1 MHVYIYIK
9 NYPDDDADVVTRS
22 RNTRNYT
29 LRRVPSSLGSN
40 NVCICASLGTQAYL
54 YVHQIKFKV
63 FYILYM
69 EYSDAPF
76 DKGRHFVCYAYIV
89 HGIMEY
95 TRNNLVSQKVITHEL
110 NIYGVQ
116 FWI

>member
-40 NVCICASLGTQAYL
+40 NVCICASLSTQAYL

-76 DKGRHFVCYAYIV
+76 D
-89 HGIMEY
+89 
-95 TRNNLVSQKVITHEL
+95 N
-110 NIYGVQ
+110 
-116 FWI
+116 

>member
-1 MHVYIYIK
+1 M
-9 NYPDDDADVVTRS
+9 
-22 RNTRNYT
+22 
-29 LRRVPSSLGSN
+29 
-40 NVCICASLGTQAYL
+40 QAYS